1 LQPQPPIPQQDP
13 EGKPPPF
20 ADTSAE
26 VFFAGALKT
35 ESCSECCRL
44 VHFGQAIFAPLEST
58 ICSYRAPQSS
68 QRYSYMGMFDIQ
80 LLISADIVGT
90 DWGA

>member
-1 LQPQPPIPQQDP
+1 MPQQDP
-13 EGKPPPF
+13 ESWLLPF
-20 ADTSAE
+20 AELSAE
-26 VFFAGALKT
+26 ALFTGALKT
-35 ESCSECCRL
+35 ESCSVCRWL
-44 VHFGQAIFAPLEST
+44 AHFGQATFVPLEST